1 MFQDPEYTIWWQLEL
16 ANKQWPIYQSLAA
29 CTYEDLMSNQSSN
42 RYHPLLGWYTNL
54 KLIICAWAVCNT
66 KNSDGNKVFWFKDSF
81 LFPLSAD
88 LLYFV
93 WVWGLRQQM
102 ERLVEQCIVGPKKYG
117 YVRTIYLEIQVLQF
131 WWLADSKYHISG
143 NQGSSILVACRFQEC
158 PGLLTH
164 SKFHFADNLAVQFM
178 QGQYNLH
185 TSDMR
190 SGPQIWTDIWMK
202 LRVIYF
208 FSKDYHR
215 TAKG

>member
-1 MFQDPEYTIWWQLEL
+1 VFQDPEYTIWWQLEL

-42 RYHPLLGWYTNL
+42 RNHPLLGWYTNL

-66 KNSDGNKVFWFKDSF
+66 KNSDGNKVFWCKDSF

-93 WVWGLRQQM
+93 WVWGLKTADG
-102 ERLVEQCIVGPKKYG
+102 EISGTVHSGPQE
-117 YVRTIYLEIQVLQF
+117 V
-131 WWLADSKYHISG
+131 WLCSYHISG
-143 NQGSSILVACRFQEC
+143 NQDSSILVACRFQEC

-164 SKFHFADNLAVQFM
+164 SKFHFADNLAVQFV

-202 LRVIYF
+202 QRVI
-208 FSKDYHR
+208 
-215 TAKG
+215 